1 MTLTLNLTPELE
13 QYLKQKAEQQGL
25 SVEAYAL
32 QLLTEQILVAKK
44 QAKTVNL
51 LQSWL
56 EEEDVQE
63 QTETVAG
70 STNRRK
76 KAEARTRTPRKPDVC
91 QPDLGTQSH
100 EGHARGQLPKD

>member
-63 QTETVAG
+63 QTETG
-70 STNRRK
+70 EYLILSLDEDRLSHRK
-76 KAEARTRTPRKPDVC
+76 IFPVEMQGV
-91 QPDLGTQSH
+91 SW
-100 EGHARGQLPKD
+100 

>member
-1 MTLTLNLTPELE
+1 MTLILNLTPELE

-44 QAKTVNL
+44 QAKAVNL

-63 QTETVAG
+63 QTETG
-70 STNRRK
+70 EYLIQSLDEDRLSHRK
-76 KAEARTRTPRKPDVC
+76 LFPVKMKGV
-91 QPDLGTQSH
+91 SW
-100 EGHARGQLPKD
+100 

>member
-44 QAKTVNL
+44 QAKAVNL

-56 EEEDVQE
+56 EEEDIQE
-63 QTETVAG
+63 QKETG
-70 STNRRK
+70 EYLIQSLDEDRLSHRK
-76 KAEARTRTPRKPDVC
+76 LFPVEMKGV
-91 QPDLGTQSH
+91 SW
-100 EGHARGQLPKD
+100 